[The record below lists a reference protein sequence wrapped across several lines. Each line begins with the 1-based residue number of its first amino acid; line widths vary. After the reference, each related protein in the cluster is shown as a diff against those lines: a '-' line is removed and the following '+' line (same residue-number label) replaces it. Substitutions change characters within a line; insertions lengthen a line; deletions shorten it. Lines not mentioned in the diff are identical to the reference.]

1 MSFDGQ
7 NIVQK
12 NLHSILQCEDALE
25 KVELFD
31 CAGYRDIGTALFA
44 FVRAKKG
51 NGNQRFFGEMF
62 EKLLKFYIEK
72 LLHIFVECDLFFCQA
87 RCFQNG
93 GIIAGESS
101 KGRKQKADA
110 ADLARERKLQEAMLS
125 IRKKFGKNA
134 VLKAMNL
141 EEGATAKDRNN
152 QIGGH
157 KA

>member
-1 MSFDGQ
+1 MRISTGWWRYELRWTEYRPEKSAF
-7 NIVQK
+7 
-12 NLHSILQCEDALE
+12 HS
-25 KVELFD
+25 FD

-101 KGRKQKADA
+101 KGRK
-110 ADLARERKLQEAMLS
+110 L
-125 IRKKFGKNA
+125 GC
-134 VLKAMNL
+134 
-141 EEGATAKDRNN
+141 GAED
-152 QIGGH
+152 G
-157 KA
+157 